1 MKIAKYYQDVMSTD
15 VYDEMPSGWHTT
27 DKEAEVGSKWI
38 TNGMKDG
45 LLLTNMEE
53 FLHTCDGD
61 FVWEEGLKNPYAMYE
76 ELNPETKDAIERL
89 RYALL
94 KEIDYITPENRR
106 KSFALKTVLTD
117 IINDYLM

>member
-1 MKIAKYYQDVMSTD
+1 MKWKSLIQTD
-15 VYDEMPSGWHTT
+15 PSVSFLSGRHGTLHKHHCLHGT
-27 DKEAEVGSKWI
+27 ANRRKAEQ
-38 TNGMKDG
+38 DG

-61 FVWEEGLKNPYAMYE
+61 FVLEEGLKNPYAMYE